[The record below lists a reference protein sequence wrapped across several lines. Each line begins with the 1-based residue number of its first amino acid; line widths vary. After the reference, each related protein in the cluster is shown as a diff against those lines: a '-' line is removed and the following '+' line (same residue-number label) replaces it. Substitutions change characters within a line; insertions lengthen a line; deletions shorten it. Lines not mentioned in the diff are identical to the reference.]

1 MGTPIFGN
9 AEAELDH
16 AYQLANDYRELIDSV
31 PKVIEG
37 YLLPWLDFALTMT
50 RDNTTYDLAKFM
62 KEMLE
67 SLVKGIAKDIERV
80 EQDTYSIEDV

>member
-1 MGTPIFGN
+1 MSTPIFGN

-37 YLLPWLDFALTMT
+37 YLLPWLDFAMEIT
-50 RDNTTYDLAKFM
+50 RNGTAYDLAKFM

-67 SLVKGIAKDIERV
+67 TLVVGIKKDIERI
-80 EQDTYSIEDV
+80 EQDKYREEL